1 MEYILHHHNLSQ
13 VPHEGWSSSKTNG
26 QKVKQCLITEEL
38 LNCSD
43 QSESTSVLKQ
53 VLLTEEN
60 YLPHWKELKTS

>member
-1 MEYILHHHNLSQ
+1 MKAARL
-13 VPHEGWSSSKTNG
+13 PKTNG